1 MTKTLYPH
9 VETTGRYLFRE
20 TPEHVDQPH
29 LARLAWVIADESH
42 IISQASMLIRPGPG
56 YVYED
61 DAVVSHGITPELAQ
75 KRGVAL
81 QAAMARFVGALE
93 GVTRVCAFNMDFVE
107 KVLDRSAFEAG
118 LNWEHL
124 FAEHTMACSMRRATD
139 IVQKPRMQPGGG
151 YLWPKF
157 GEAYRFFTDEDLPS
171 LDLDPIER
179 GRALARAVCAIDH
192 GILATHKGV
201 AHE

>member
-1 MTKTLYPH
+1 MKTLYPH

-20 TPEHVDQPH
+20 TPEHTDQPH
-29 LARLAWVIADESH
+29 LARLAWVIADDGV
-42 IISQASMLIRPGPG
+42 IISEVSMLIKPSKG

-61 DAVVSHGITPELAQ
+61 DAVVAHGITPELALA
-75 KRGVAL
+75 RGVSL
-81 QAAMARFVGALE
+81 QLAMARFVGALE

-124 FAEHTMACSMRRATD
+124 FAEHSMACAMRRATD
-139 IVQKPRMQPGGG
+139 IVQKPRMAPGGG
-151 YLWPKF
+151 YSWPKF
-157 GEAYRFFTDEDLPS
+157 GEAYRFFADKDLPS

-179 GRALARAVCAIDH
+179 GKALARAVCAIDQ
-192 GILATHKGV
+192 GILATQRS
-201 AHE
+201 APHE